1 MKKHLKQIMVG
12 GVVGAISLVSGLR
25 TSAIE
30 IIDEKG
36 DKWVDITEAIKEW
49 PLNTFNVMYISEYD
63 LEENS
68 LSVIFNGVKTD
79 SETGENVGWQADE
92 VMLAWQ
98 NYDGIF
104 KRNEFAGLSFDELGN
119 RYLPLAYYKF
129 DKPLDSG
136 VEMKIDADRLNGNW
150 MDYFYT
156 NRLAYVMRNSGGDS
170 TRANTNSAFECVAK
184 LQEGQ
189 VCRLYYRAPRPDLGA
204 SSGLTKYYPVQRRE
218 KVVEVFA
225 ESEIVEDIKTEVEQ
239 ELEPEV
245 ESKNELD
252 DMKNEVDEVIVSEN
266 DEKYSSGDIFDG
278 SIEDDISVGDGGID
292 GTTTSEPDYIRYEV
306 KRSVI
311 NNSSTDSASMIA
323 SSVNGTSVAA
333 KTNII
338 NAEEKK
344 SDAKDLIATTE
355 ALKADSNE
363 ENREEEIEVPKL
375 GMTAKQIDYKW
386 LFLPILGLVLMI
398 YWWFIIPIWKK
409 RQKNE
414 KKSKKSVDN
423 I

>member
-63 LEENS
+63 LEKNS
-68 LSVIFNGVKTD
+68 LSVIFNGIKTD

-104 KRNEFAGLSFDELGN
+104 KRSEFAELNYDELGD

-129 DKPLDSG
+129 GKPLDSS

-150 MDYFYT
+150 MEYFYT

-239 ELEPEV
+239 ELESEV
-245 ESKNELD
+245 EPKNELD
-252 DMKNEVDEVIVSEN
+252 DMKNEVDEAIVSEN

-278 SIEDDISVGDGGID
+278 SIEDDISVSDGGID
-292 GTTTSEPDYIRYEV
+292 GATTSEPEYIRYEV

-323 SSVNGTSVAA
+323 SSVNGTSAAA

-355 ALKADSNE
+355 ALKAGSDE
-363 ENREEEIEVPKL
+363 KNREEEIEVPKL

-398 YWWFIIPIWKK
+398 YWWFIVPIWRK
-409 RQKNE
+409 RQKNA